1 METTIIVQEAP
12 VTVETR
18 KEANIAIKSKSK
30 KPNFYV
36 KKRCIALYVAFAL
49 GIVLLFAAKFFLGAS
64 LILFAGG
71 LLFLLK
77 DLDQALTL
85 DLNFNPKDQTNT
97 KINEDLN
104 F

>member
-1 METTIIVQEAP
+1 METTIIVQETP
-12 VTVETR
+12 LTVKTKKGVSR
-18 KEANIAIKSKSK
+18 TVKSKSK
-30 KPNFYV
+30 NLGFYA
-36 KKRCIALYVAFAL
+36 KKRCIALYAAFIL
-49 GIVLLFAAKFFLGAS
+49 GIALLFVSKFFLGAS
-64 LILFAGG
+64 LILLACG

-85 DLNFNPKDQTNT
+85 DLNFNPKDQTNK